1 MLANK
6 KKIDKIA
13 KVIFDMVDKDGS
25 GLIELT
31 EFEVVMN
38 NISLDMGMKL
48 PSSSDVRTIFNTL
61 DTDRSGL
68 ISTKEFKLLIK
79 NKKKFLLN

>member
-1 MLANK
+1 
-6 KKIDKIA
+6 
-13 KVIFDMVDKDGS
+13 MVDKDGS

-48 PSSSDVRTIFNTL
+48 PSSSDIRTIFNTWAFL
-61 DTDRSGL
+61 KFFSRNDLSGL
-68 ISTKEFKLLIK
+68 KSLISKESSSIP
-79 NKKKFLLN
+79 NK